1 MPIQAWERCLEYN
14 DNRILVTVEE
24 NGRGIK
30 FINNKRKKVALYR
43 VDGCIL
49 TEGIK
54 CDFLFLIN
62 EDKRA
67 FFIELKGSDLEKAVQ
82 QISKTIEQLHPY
94 LPEYILEGRIITT
107 RVRTPAL
114 KSTYIIR
121 LQKILRKTGGTL
133 NIKAKSDEVTI

>member
-14 DNRILVTVEE
+14 DNRSLVTVEE

-114 KSTYIIR
+114 N
-121 LQKILRKTGGTL
+121 LRISLDYK
-133 NIKAKSDEVTI
+133 KYCEKQAEH

>member
-14 DNRILVTVEE
+14 DNRSLVTVEE

-82 QISKTIEQLHPY
+82 QISKTIEQLQPY

>member
-14 DNRILVTVEE
+14 DNRSLVTVEE

-82 QISKTIEQLHPY
+82 QISKTIEQLQPY
-94 LPEYILEGRIITT
+94 LREYVLEGRIITT